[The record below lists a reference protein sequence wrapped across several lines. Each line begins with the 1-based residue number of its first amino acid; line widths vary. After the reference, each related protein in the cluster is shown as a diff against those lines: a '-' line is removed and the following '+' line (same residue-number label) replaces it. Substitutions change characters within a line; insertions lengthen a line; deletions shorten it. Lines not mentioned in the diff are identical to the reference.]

1 MYLWHIVHRDTDE
14 LIWKI
19 YEAQKCQPNKG
30 DWFEILQTERTSL
43 NILESDDEIAN
54 MSRNKFSNL
63 VDKKI
68 KENVIKYLNELA
80 EPHSKSEFIV
90 SDKFEKKKY
99 FSDRR
104 FSREDVQLL
113 FALRTRMT
121 NCKSN
126 FKMQFANNLTCRI
139 CKLVGSVEDEDHIL
153 ICPELTDGQT

>member
-1 MYLWHIVHRDTDE
+1 
-14 LIWKI
+14 
-19 YEAQKCQPNKG
+19 
-30 DWFEILQTERTSL
+30 
-43 NILESDDEIAN
+43 

-80 EPHSKSEFIV
+80 DPHSKSEFIV
-90 SDKFEKKKY
+90 SDKFEKY
-99 FSDRR
+99 FTDRR
-104 FSREDVQLL
+104 FSREDDLLL

-139 CKLVGSVEDEDHIL
+139 CKMVGSVEDEDHIL
-153 ICPELTDGQT
+153 ICPELTDGQTEIQFTYIIWGY